1 MRCCPPDPFLTSSL
15 RSLPAK
21 SIVVC
26 FLLPPTPCYDPS
38 TKETDIAN
46 LRSSL
51 LKAKQTYLS
60 SVSAR
65 STSQREVNDLLQ
77 RKPTWRSY
85 DVDRFTVLVR
95 EDHDNSRL
103 EEESKAE
110 MEGAEG
116 RVESAFTE
124 LMNAILK

>member
-1 MRCCPPDPFLTSSL
+1 MLAPYMAETKIADLRTSL
-15 RSLPAK
+15 Q
-21 SIVVC
+21 
-26 FLLPPTPCYDPS
+26 T
-38 TKETDIAN
+38 
-46 LRSSL
+46 
-51 LKAKQTYLS
+51 AKQTYLA

-77 RKPTWRSY
+77 RKPTWRST
-85 DVDRFTVLVR
+85 DVDRFTLLVR

-110 MEGAEG
+110 MDSAEA

-124 LMNAILK
+124 LMNAILKSVPSARPWSLHL